1 MGKLI
6 KWFAGTTILLA
17 GNLYSQSVEITWD
30 KNWELDLAGYIVY
43 YGDESR
49 IYSYSVNVGL
59 DTQVSIINSTYLE
72 YGKTYYFAVTA
83 FDSSMNES
91 ILSDEISTVIDG
103 QFENF
108 DPSQT
113 TKEYRLNQNHPNP
126 FNPITRIRFQL
137 PEANHVILK
146 IYDLLGTEIRTLVD
160 GPYEAGHH
168 IIDWDSSDD
177 PDKPVS
183 SGIYLY
189 RMQTGSFSQ
198 VRKMTLLR

>member
-17 GNLYSQSVEITWD
+17 GNLYSQSVELTWD
-30 KNWELDLAGYIVY
+30 KNGELDLAGYIVY

-59 DTQVSIINSTYLE
+59 DTQASITNFTYLE

-91 ILSDEISTVIDG
+91 KFSNEVSTVIGG

-108 DPSQT
+108 DPSHT
-113 TKEYRLNQNHPNP
+113 TKEYRLNHNHPNP
-126 FNPITRIRFQL
+126 FNPVTRIRFQL
-137 PEANHVILK
+137 PEANYVILK
-146 IYDLLGTEIRTLVD
+146 IYDLLGKEIRTLVD
-160 GPYEAGHH
+160 GPYEAGYH

-177 PDKPVS
+177 ADKPVS

-189 RMQTGSFSQ
+189 RMEAGSFSQ